1 MADSVV
7 LLEPGDDRAKK
18 IGRAMANRTA
28 GDVLDL
34 LKGEE
39 HTLSEISDT
48 LGLPMTS
55 VKYHVENL
63 IDAGMIEIVREKY
76 SEKGREVKVYGVC
89 NQIIIMSPGTKDI
102 KSLLLKYI
110 SLFGI
115 ILLATVMI
123 STMSPVLMQGI
134 SQTGGGELV
143 AYSGVPDVGVTPV
156 SNGAGIPDMTAAHVA
171 PTAPTVGG
179 TVPVTETSSPVTGP
193 LPALPSAGDNIIVP
207 ETGLMKGAD
216 ESELQPQSQL
226 RLPAATPSEGYG
238 ESGALESPVH
248 GFVVAFFSGGCLVL
262 LLMMIY
268 EFILFYREKQI

>member
-1 MADSVV
+1 MPDSVV

-28 GDVLDL
+28 GDVLSL

-55 VKYHVENL
+55 VKYHMENL
-63 IDAGMIEIVREKY
+63 LDAGMIEIVREKY

-89 NQIIIMSPGTKDI
+89 NQIIIMSPGTKNI

-123 STMSPVLMQGI
+123 SVISPVLMQGI

-143 AYSGVPDVGVTPV
+143 AYSGVPAVDVTQVYD
-156 SNGAGIPDMTAAHVA
+156 GAGIPDMTV
-171 PTAPTVGG
+171 APTVGV
-179 TVPVTETSSPVTGP
+179 TVPVTETSPVTGT
-193 LPALPSAGDNIIVP
+193 LPVISAVGDNMVVP

-216 ESELQPQSQL
+216 ELKSQPQSQL

-248 GFVVAFFSGGCLVL
+248 GFVLAFFSGGCLVL

-268 EFILFYREKQI
+268 EFILFYREKQT

>member
-1 MADSVV
+1 MPDGVV

-28 GDVLDL
+28 GDVLGL

-48 LGLPMTS
+48 LALPMTS

-63 IDAGMIEIVREKY
+63 LDAGMI
-76 SEKGREVKVYGVC
+76 C

-123 STMSPVLMQGI
+123 SAISPVLMQGI
-134 SQTGGGELV
+134 SQTAGGELV
-143 AYSGVPDVGVTPV
+143 AYSGVPAVDVTQVYD
-156 SNGAGIPDMTAAHVA
+156 GAGIPDMTAAYA
-171 PTAPTVGG
+171 TPAAPTVDV
-179 TVPVTETSSPVTGP
+179 TVPLTETSPVTGT
-193 LPALPSAGDNIIVP
+193 LPVISAVGDNMLVP
-207 ETGLMKGAD
+207 ETGLMKGGAD
-216 ESELQPQSQL
+216 ELKSQPQPQP
-226 RLPAATPSEGYG
+226 RLPAATPAGEYG
-238 ESGALESPVH
+238 GSGALESPVH
-248 GFVVAFFSGGCLVL
+248 SFVVAFFSGGCLVL

-268 EFILFYREKQI
+268 EFILFYREKQT

>member
-1 MADSVV
+1 MPDSVV

-28 GDVLDL
+28 GDVLSL

-55 VKYHVENL
+55 VKYHMENL
-63 IDAGMIEIVREKY
+63 LDAGMIEIVREKY
-76 SEKGREVKVYGVC
+76 SEKGREVKVYAIC
-89 NQIIIMSPGTKDI
+89 NQI
-102 KSLLLKYI
+102 
-110 SLFGI
+110 FGI

-123 STMSPVLMQGI
+123 SAISPVLMQGI
-134 SQTGGGELV
+134 SQTAGGELV
-143 AYSGVPDVGVTPV
+143 AYSGVPDVIPV
-156 SNGAGIPDMTAAHVA
+156 PDVAGIPDVTVA
-171 PTAPTVGG
+171 PAASTVGV
-179 TVPVTETSSPVTGP
+179 TVPVTETSPSVMGPMPVT
-193 LPALPSAGDNIIVP
+193 ASAGDNMIVP
-207 ETGLMKGAD
+207 ERTLMKVAAEEP
-216 ESELQPQSQL
+216 ESMLQSQL

-268 EFILFYREKQI
+268 EFILFYREK

>member
-18 IGRAMANRTA
+18 IGRAMTNRTA
-28 GDVLDL
+28 GDVLGL
-34 LKGEE
+34 LKGKE

-63 IDAGMIEIVREKY
+63 LDAGMIEIVREKY

-123 STMSPVLMQGI
+123 SAISPVLMQGI

-156 SNGAGIPDMTAAHVA
+156 SNGAGIPDMTTAHVA
-171 PTAPTVGG
+171 PTAPTVGV
-179 TVPVTETSSPVTGP
+179 TVPVTEPSPVTGT
-193 LPALPSAGDNIIVP
+193 LPVLASAGDNIIVP

-216 ESELQPQSQL
+216 EPELQPQSQL
-226 RLPAATPSEGYG
+226 RLPVATPSEGYG